1 MGLLIKEDA
10 EWVGRASFPGKL
22 FDSIHLWG
30 YFKGSPVVRFIYLA
44 CLKVVLWFVFAKYGL
59 FVFMVCWT
67 EAYSEPCQTFKMELL
82 AKLVK
87 NWKLLSFLTKSV
99 ILDVWQGLECVSAE

>member
-30 YFKGSPVVRFIYLA
+30 YFKGSPVVR
-44 CLKVVLWFVFAKYGL
+44 
-59 FVFMVCWT
+59 
-67 EAYSEPCQTFKMELL
+67 
-82 AKLVK
+82 
-87 NWKLLSFLTKSV
+87 
-99 ILDVWQGLECVSAE
+99 